1 MRQTKGKTESNTC
14 RDRKTDKKRYTEKT
28 DRRTDSQKAKTSRGR
43 NKQTLDIDRQKERQ
57 LERQT
62 DKETKK
68 DRKREVVRNKEK

>member
-1 MRQTKGKTESNTC
+1 MQRQKNRQE
-14 RDRKTDKKRYTEKT
+14 RYTEKM

-68 DRKREVVRNKEK
+68 DRKREIVRNKEK

>member
-68 DRKREVVRNKEK
+68 DREREVVRNKEK